1 MTTMNEIRDFVAQFA
16 ASIVLDESRV
26 VRNRNRYYL
35 LSKQLKQQI
44 PKGFF
49 YAGAYLGA
57 VKDSSFF
64 PSFLLLSMIAETKA
78 NKLVVD
84 EKTAWL
90 FICGRDIFKKG
101 ILKGNSLKKGDYTLI
116 LNERNECL
124 GFGKVACNLRGE
136 ADANKVAVKNI
147 LDIGDF
153 LRREKR
159 QPKRQQHSPLLEG
172 RDRKPR
178 KSTRR

>member
-1 MTTMNEIRDFVAQFA
+1 MTMKEIRDFVAQFN
-16 ASIVLDESRV
+16 ASIPFDTSRI
-26 VRNRNRYYL
+26 VRNKNRYYL
-35 LSKQLKQQI
+35 LSEKLKHQF

-49 YAGAYLGA
+49 YAGVYLGA
-57 VKDSSFF
+57 VKGASLF

-84 EKTAWL
+84 KKTAWL
-90 FICGRDIFKKG
+90 FICGRDIFRKG
-101 ILKGNSLKKGDYTLI
+101 ILKGSNLKKGDYTLI

-124 GFGKVACNLRGE
+124 GFGKTTCNLRGE
-136 ADANKVAVKNI
+136 ADANKVVVKSI

-159 QPKRQQHSPLLEG
+159 QSKRQQHSRRLHG
-172 RDRKPR
+172 SNRKLR
-178 KSTRR
+178 KSTRK

>member
-1 MTTMNEIRDFVAQFA
+1 MTMKAINDFVKQFN
-16 ASIVLDESRV
+16 ASIPLDESHV
-26 VRNRNRYYL
+26 IRNRNRYYL
-35 LSKQLKQQI
+35 LSKKLKHQV

-57 VKDSSFF
+57 VKGASLF

-78 NKLVVD
+78 NKLVID
-84 EKTAWL
+84 KKTAWL

-101 ILKGNSLKKGDYTLI
+101 ILKGNNLKKGDYTLI
-116 LNERNECL
+116 LNEHNDCL
-124 GFGKVACNLRGE
+124 GFGKIMHNLREE
-136 ADANKVAVKNI
+136 ADVNKVAVKNI

-159 QPKRQQHSPLLEG
+159 QSRRQQRSSRLQSS
-172 RDRKPR
+172 DRKLHKPTR
-178 KSTRR
+178 K

>member
-1 MTTMNEIRDFVAQFA
+1 MAMKEIKNFVAQFN
-16 ASIVLDESRV
+16 ASIALDESRV

-35 LSKQLKQQI
+35 LSKKLQHQA

-49 YAGAYLGA
+49 YAGSYLGA
-57 VKDSSFF
+57 VKGASFF
-64 PSFLLLSMIAETKA
+64 PSFLLLTMMAETKA

-90 FICGRDIFKKG
+90 FICGRDIFMKG
-101 ILKGNSLKKGDYTLI
+101 ILKDANLKKGDYTLI
-116 LNERNECL
+116 LNECNECL
-124 GFGKVACNLRGE
+124 GFGKTACNLRGE
-136 ADANKVAVKNI
+136 ADADKVAVKNI

-159 QPKRQQHSPLLEG
+159 QPKRQKRSSNW
-172 RDRKPR
+172 KPR
-178 KSTRR
+178 KLTRR